1 MKRFLLAILAVVSL
15 TMPANSA
22 TLRVAPVSLEV
33 TNGAV
38 ASTVRI
44 WNDDREPLHV
54 QVRIFR
60 SIERGGQTVLEPTQD
75 VVASPPIT
83 SLQPGSENIIRVV
96 RVSSQP
102 LQGRETYRLII
113 DELPDPSAQKAGT
126 VSILVR
132 HAIPVTFQ

>member
-1 MKRFLLAILAVVSL
+1 MKRLLLAILATL
-15 TMPANSA
+15 PLALPACGA
-22 TLRVAPVSLEV
+22 TLRVAPVSLEI
-33 TNGAV
+33 TNGAQ

-60 SIERGGQTVLEPTQD
+60 SREQGGQTVLEPTQE

-83 SLQPGSENIIRVV
+83 TLLPGSENIIRVV
-96 RVSSQP
+96 RVSDQP
-102 LQGRETYRLII
+102 VQGRETYRLIV
-113 DELPDPSAQKAGT
+113 DELPDPSAQQAGT